1 MARYILQSAHLISNF
16 CVNLFCLKSENQ
28 GAEEAKITT
37 KVVSRSPVPTS
48 SYPPTKLKKIT
59 VLMSKLFPTI
69 PCNIM
74 KRRGLNLY
82 KKVFLYSSKHC
93 NGRLHIYNH
102 IPVH

>member
-48 SYPPTKLKKIT
+48 SYPPTKLKKASLQNLKQRVNRVKQLNEGFDRSRGQT
-59 VLMSKLFPTI
+59 
-69 PCNIM
+69 
-74 KRRGLNLY
+74 KRSTRE
-82 KKVFLYSSKHC
+82 
-93 NGRLHIYNH
+93 
-102 IPVH
+102 